1 MITAETVQELIN
13 FTTKDLQRILNTSGY
28 RRCAF
33 ETAEFL
39 GITNGGQFCYK
50 VTYYD
55 EAGTGDHEVSKVFL
69 SIDQSTGVFTADF

>member
-1 MITAETVQELIN
+1 MITADRLKTL
-13 FTTKDLQRILNTSGY
+13 TTYSPKGLAKVLDLSGY
-28 RRCAF
+28 PMCSF
-33 ETAEFL
+33 ETAEFV

-69 SIDQSTGVFTADF
+69 SYDPARDKVIADF